1 MQKANNKKEDQIEND
16 WSFTKKNY
24 LLFFLSLIIII
35 FGYMLMYLG
44 GVDGFLSLKLSSI
57 FLIFGYCVMIP
68 LSILYKN

>member
-44 GVDGFLSLKLSSI
+44 GVDSFLSLKLSSV

>member
-44 GVDGFLSLKLSSI
+44 GVDGFLSLKLSSV